1 MSKQVLSGI
10 LSSIVNWITSILNK
24 VFYRK
29 QTRFIYWP
37 KYFSKIQVY
46 KYKIDDI
53 NYERSALKDPSDS
66 EQNLKVVKQI
76 LTLLL
81 LDHIS

>member
-1 MSKQVLSGI
+1 MLYLLAQVFL
-10 LSSIVNWITSILNK
+10 
-24 VFYRK
+24 
-29 QTRFIYWP
+29 
-37 KYFSKIQVY
+37 KIQVY
-46 KYKIDDI
+46 KHKIDDI